1 MLGLCDYI
9 LLDTD
14 FHRCSHQNHKQ
25 GHTQECKYMVL
36 VYKDIPLCMLIR
48 YYYSLHCTDWNM
60 LFYLLH
66 IQDHTQRCKYI
77 DFHKDKPPY
86 ILLLHYYNLL
96 DRD

>member
-1 MLGLCDYI
+1 M
-9 LLDTD
+9 
-14 FHRCSHQNHKQ
+14 
-25 GHTQECKYMVL
+25 CKYMIL

-48 YYYSLHCTDWNM
+48 YYYSLHSTDWNM
-60 LFYLLH
+60 LFHLLH